1 MRVTASILCG
11 FMCVCFAAAAAVA
24 EPAAGGV
31 SVMTA
36 SDSSPDHLDAHAR
49 KLHGQ
54 IARRAATET
63 LHRNGIEARH
73 AGAAHQLDVAV
84 TRWRVA
90 SAGGHA
96 NVTAEI
102 RIVLCDDKGK
112 MLSIVN
118 GKATISGEAAQL
130 ASLRAQ
136 AISEG
141 VGHLVA
147 RLGPQLARTS
157 V

>member
-1 MRVTASILCG
+1 
-11 FMCVCFAAAAAVA
+11 MCVCFAASTAVA
-24 EPAAGGV
+24 EPLAGGV

-36 SDSSPDHLDAHAR
+36 SDSSPEHLDAHAR

-73 AGAAHQLDVAV
+73 TGAGRQLDVAV
-84 TRWRVA
+84 THWRVA
-90 SAGGHA
+90 SADGYT
-96 NVTAEI
+96 NVIAEI

-112 MLSIVN
+112 MLSVVN
-118 GKATISGEAAQL
+118 GKAMIRGETAQL

-157 V
+157 A